1 MREHQGNLEGA
12 YDSNGFSWDILFPFC
27 SNFMGERFLVAYLE
41 IKCID
46 TDKENVKQR
55 QGCLSLVP

>member
-1 MREHQGNLEGA
+1 
-12 YDSNGFSWDILFPFC
+12 
-27 SNFMGERFLVAYLE
+27 MGERFLVAYLE